1 MTNRPWKLSLVR
13 SSSNVCIGFVMR
25 LVLRLKNRLLSTFT
39 SATLNASTS
48 KTASLPTKSRARP
61 RNLTLFYDGLF
72 FLSSTLPGTV
82 KRCKVTFNAYSSL
95 FLGLLPIH
103 LIFIHANA
111 VFPDFLRDVFLHCF
125 FLCIEIPVPF
135 AAFDPVFYIGHGF
148 RSVLTVR
155 IDDRYQ
161 KAAFLGAVIGNMGD
175 RDQPS
180 VFAVNT
186 VWNRPVV
193 AAGQP
198 EAILRKII
206 EQSSLVE
213 RVQITFVLDEDVGD
227 IPIPGS

>member
-1 MTNRPWKLSLVR
+1 M
-13 SSSNVCIGFVMR
+13 
-25 LVLRLKNRLLSTFT
+25 
-39 SATLNASTS
+39 
-48 KTASLPTKSRARP
+48 KSGARP
-61 RNLTLFYDGLF
+61 RNLAFLRQAFLFGVYSTGYCQALQSHF
-72 FLSSTLPGTV
+72 QCSFLPIV
-82 KRCKVTFNAYSSL
+82 D
-95 FLGLLPIH
+95 LLPIH

-111 VFPDFLRDVFLHCF
+111 VFPDLLRDVFLLCF

-135 AAFDPVFYIGHGF
+135 ATFDPVLYIGHGF

-180 VFAVNT
+180 VLAVNT

-206 EQSSLVE
+206 
-213 RVQITFVLDEDVGD
+213 
-227 IPIPGS
+227 